1 MVSDDI
7 FFRLVDV
14 LDRMDGAAQRVL
26 TALPSQMTA
35 AAAELDAA
43 RISMRAEF
51 NAAMLASARATL
63 SHKEGGRNG

>member
-43 RISMRAEF
+43 RISMRAEL
-51 NAAMLASARATL
+51 NAAMLASARAAL
-63 SHKEGGRNG
+63 SHKEGGQ